1 MKHSTYLFN
10 MISQRGVH
18 WRAMFQAP
26 TGLVAAQP
34 AVRKLN
40 YAFRL
45 KTSVLLLRGEKPRR
59 QLF

>member
-26 TGLVAAQP
+26 TGL
-34 AVRKLN
+34 
-40 YAFRL
+40 
-45 KTSVLLLRGEKPRR
+45 
-59 QLF
+59 